1 MDALPARASITL
13 VVMVLLLS
21 LYLSEVQGQS
31 LPSCPIGY
39 QRNLNGK
46 CVPLET
52 LQTCPMGYQRSVSG
66 LCVPARSSQTC
77 PVGYK
82 QIPPGI
88 CVPFTTPCTPY
99 GHPTTASINT
109 NQSLTMA
116 SNLTGGLP
124 QNSTNSTSPVKESSN
139 ATNQTQIQIAPVTG
153 SQQQGQSQ
161 QQPPPQ
167 LYPYVPPSM
176 LQPQQQQPFVQG
188 PSAIFATSL

>member
-39 QRNLNGK
+39 QRNLNGT

-52 LQTCPMGYQRSVSG
+52 LQSCPMGYQRSVSG
-66 LCVPARSSQTC
+66 LCVPGASSQTC

-88 CVPFTTPCTPY
+88 CVPFTSSVHSVWTSYDSLDQYKSIAYHGIESYRWTTPKFY
-99 GHPTTASINT
+99 QFNLAS
-109 NQSLTMA
+109 
-116 SNLTGGLP
+116 
-124 QNSTNSTSPVKESSN
+124 
-139 ATNQTQIQIAPVTG
+139 
-153 SQQQGQSQ
+153 
-161 QQPPPQ
+161 
-167 LYPYVPPSM
+167 
-176 LQPQQQQPFVQG
+176 
-188 PSAIFATSL
+188 